1 MNAHEKYQ
9 QRLSRYLTAMRNE
22 KPDCVPIRPFVAE
35 FTAKVAGFTNQEVSH
50 DYEKAFAAARTCAS
64 MFDWDAVVGNMVYV
78 WTGLTQA
85 LTTRYYAVPGIDVP
99 AKSGFQYLEPSEDN
113 EFMREDEYDHLIDDP
128 TDFLLNVWLPRTL
141 RDVPAPGEPATSRG
155 HQALI
160 KGTMAMSQYFNAF
173 GDQHARL
180 INECGTV
187 PAICGI
193 LKSPF
198 DIIAD
203 KLRGYVGLTI
213 DMAEQPEKVLAAAE
227 ALMPHMYHVALA
239 TADPQKQV
247 PIALTTPAAT
257 APKGMLRIPGG
268 DFDFR
273 VTGIGIEGENREGLD
288 VQYPWENSPR
298 RGHSQRMTLRPFHID
313 RHPVTNADYKVFLE
327 ATHYQPADAHNFLRH
342 WVDGRPPVGAENSP
356 VIWVSLE
363 DARAYAAWAGKRL
376 PHEWEWQH
384 AAQGTDG
391 RVYPWG
397 NDWDASLVP
406 EPQKGRTQLLPPS
419 VGAHPKGASP
429 FGVEDLV
436 GLVWQWTDEY
446 VDERTRAAVLR
457 GGSCYTPQNSF
468 WYFPQAYKLSEHGKY
483 LLMAP
488 AKDRSGTIGFR
499 CVQDAP

>member
-1 MNAHEKYQ
+1 MSMHEKYQ

-50 DYEKAFAAARTCAS
+50 DYEKAF
-64 MFDWDAVVGNMVYV
+64 VYV

-99 AKSGFQYLEPSEDN
+99 AKSGFQYLEPSEGN

-203 KLRGYVGLTI
+203 KLRGYVGLTM

-227 ALMPHMYHVALA
+227 ALMPHMHRGCVPFITPSQFDSHYWPTLKPIIENLWANGHQTLFYAEGNWDYHLDTFAELPDTSIVYHVDRGDLFEAHRKLGH
-239 TADPQKQV
+239 KFCLSGGV
-247 PIALTTPAAT
+247 PNTLLSFGTPDGVRSCCKRIIDEVARDGGYIMDASAIMQDDTSIENMRALT
-257 APKGMLRIPGG
+257 
-268 DFDFR
+268 DFTR
-273 VTGIGIEGENREGLD
+273 EYGI
-288 VQYPWENSPR
+288 YSSSTSSPC
-298 RGHSQRMTLRPFHID
+298 SPPLRPCDGNEVTELQSVTPIHGGPGTVRPWSD
-313 RHPVTNADYKVFLE
+313 KRNELPVNIENEPLLE
-327 ATHYQPADAHNFLRH
+327 RIWTQTDAH
-342 WVDGRPPVGAENSP
+342 
-356 VIWVSLE
+356 
-363 DARAYAAWAGKRL
+363 AYMF
-376 PHEWEWQH
+376 
-384 AAQGTDG
+384 
-391 RVYPWG
+391 VY
-397 NDWDASLVP
+397 
-406 EPQKGRTQLLPPS
+406 QCLL
-419 VGAHPKGASP
+419 
-429 FGVEDLV
+429 
-436 GLVWQWTDEY
+436 
-446 VDERTRAAVLR
+446 
-457 GGSCYTPQNSF
+457 SF
-468 WYFPQAYKLSEHGKY
+468 
-483 LLMAP
+483 
-488 AKDRSGTIGFR
+488 
-499 CVQDAP
+499 